1 MLALGITMRAARLP
15 VSEISNTHELWSVGR
30 PLWVISML
38 PSSSTRTFWSPKRA
52 LAARS
57 LVSSMT
63 SVYVAELEV
72 TIVSTVTPPMS
83 VMLAVLES
91 VARLMPSW
99 FR

>member
-1 MLALGITMRAARLP
+1 
-15 VSEISNTHELWSVGR
+15 
-30 PLWVISML
+30 
-38 PSSSTRTFWSPKRA
+38 
-52 LAARS
+52 
-57 LVSSMT
+57 MT
-63 SVYVAELEV
+63 SVYVSELEV